1 MSALS
6 GARSLPMW
14 RALAV
19 RDFRLLWSSEAVSVI
34 GDQFHFVALSWLVID
49 LTKSGLALGTILIAI
64 AVPRA
69 VMLLP
74 FGVMADRRPPRTM
87 MLAAHLLRGVV
98 VGAIAAL
105 VLSASATLPLLALL
119 GAVFGVLD
127 ALYLPAQQAFV
138 PRTLDADRLPSGN
151 SLLQGTLQLASIVGP
166 PLAGAL
172 IVVVGTGAAFVVDS
186 ISFFVA
192 AAIVLLISG
201 QGAVTAAV
209 ASVAPPAP
217 ARPEAAIVEA
227 AADAVT
233 AAAPVAAPDAQPSFA
248 SAIAEGVRYVLA
260 DPPLRTTLLISL
272 LINFA
277 LTGPA
282 AVGMPWLAEIR
293 YAAGPAGLGLLTAG
307 WAAGA
312 LAGTVIAGNLHVARP
327 GRVLLAAVGT
337 SGAAML
343 VVAVAPWIGLATV
356 ALVGMGVLIGFT
368 NIIAVSWLQSRIAS
382 EMMGRVMSL
391 AMLMGFGITP
401 LSLGVAGWLLDVNA
415 TALFVGSGLLVI
427 GVTAVAALTHF
438 PAAFD
443 APAPSVTQALD
454 LEAGVA
460 A

>member
-1 MSALS
+1 
-6 GARSLPMW
+6 
-14 RALAV
+14 
-19 RDFRLLWSSEAVSVI
+19 
-34 GDQFHFVALSWLVID
+34 
-49 LTKSGLALGTILIAI
+49 
-64 AVPRA
+64 
-69 VMLLP
+69 
-74 FGVMADRRPPRTM
+74 
-87 MLAAHLLRGVV
+87 
-98 VGAIAAL
+98 
-105 VLSASATLPLLALL
+105 
-119 GAVFGVLD
+119 VLD

-166 PLAGAL
+166 PLAGAF

-186 ISFFVA
+186 ISFFAA

-209 ASVAPPAP
+209 AAVAPPAP
-217 ARPEAAIVEA
+217 VPAYPH
-227 AADAVT
+227 D
-233 AAAPVAAPDAQPSFA
+233 PVPVHGPSAEPQPSFLA
-248 SAIAEGVRYVLA
+248 AITEGVRYVLA
-260 DPPLRTTLLISL
+260 DPPLRTTLVISM
-272 LINFA
+272 LINLA
-277 LTGPA
+277 LNGPA

-312 LAGTVIAGNLHVARP
+312 LGGTVIAGNLHVARP

-337 SGAAML
+337 SGVAML
-343 VVAVAPWIGLATV
+343 VVAVAPWIGLATL
-356 ALVGMGVLIGFT
+356 ALAGMGVLIGFT
-368 NIIAVSWLQSRIAS
+368 NIIAVSWLQSRIAT

-415 TALFVGSGLLVI
+415 TALFLGSGLLVI

-443 APAPSVTQALD
+443 APAPSAAAAGLD
-454 LEAGVA
+454 LEAGA
-460 A
+460 AA

>member
-1 MSALS
+1 MSVLA

-19 RDFRLLWSSEAVSVI
+19 RDFRLLWSSEAVSVV
-34 GDQFHFVALSWLVID
+34 GDQFNFVALSWLVID
-49 LTKSGLALGTILIAI
+49 LTKSGLALGTVLIAM

-74 FGVMADRRPPRTM
+74 FGVMADRRPPRSM

-98 VGAIAAL
+98 VGALAAL
-105 VLSASATLPLLALL
+105 VLSGSATLPLLAVL
-119 GAVFGVLD
+119 GAMFGVLD

-166 PLAGAL
+166 PLAGAF

-201 QGAVTAAV
+201 KGAVTAAV
-209 ASVAPPAP
+209 ASGAPLTPAGAGSDP
-217 ARPEAAIVEA
+217 A
-227 AADAVT
+227 AARSTGDL
-233 AAAPVAAPDAQPSFA
+233 PQPQPSFVT
-248 SAIAEGVRYVLA
+248 AIGEGVRYVLA
-260 DPPLRTTLLISL
+260 DAPLRTTLLLSM

-277 LTGPA
+277 LNGPA

-293 YAAGPAGLGLLTAG
+293 YAAGPTGLGLLTAG

-312 LAGTVIAGNLHVARP
+312 LGGTVVAGNLHVARP
-327 GRVLLAAVGT
+327 GRVLLLAIGI

-343 VVAVAPWIGLATV
+343 VVAVAPWIALATT
-356 ALVGMGVLIGFT
+356 ALVVMGALIGFV

-382 EMMGRVMSL
+382 DMMGRVMSL

-415 TALFVGSGLLVI
+415 TALFVGSGLIVI
-427 GVTAVAALTHF
+427 GVTLAAALTHF

-443 APAPSVTQALD
+443 APRSPVTLPALD
-454 LEAGVA
+454 LEPA
-460 A
+460 ATA